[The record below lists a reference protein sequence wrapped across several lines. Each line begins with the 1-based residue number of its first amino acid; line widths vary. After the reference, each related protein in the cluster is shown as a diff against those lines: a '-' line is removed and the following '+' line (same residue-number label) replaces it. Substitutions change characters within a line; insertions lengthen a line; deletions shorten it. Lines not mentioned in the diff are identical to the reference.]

1 MLELENI
8 NVYYGE
14 FRVLKNIS
22 LKVEPKELVA
32 VLGPNG
38 HGKSTLLKTICGLIN
53 PESGSIRYDG
63 VEISHLSTEQITE
76 MGIVYIAEDRNLF
89 PDMTV
94 MENLRLGAYN
104 KNARKPAIVKRNL
117 EFVFEFFPRLKEW
130 SKRKAGTLSGGEAR
144 MCAIGTGL
152 MAAPKF
158 IAIDEPSL
166 GLAPIIRT
174 DVFSKIAEINNT
186 GTSVLLVEQNVV
198 ESARLI
204 ERSYIIDDGKIVFEG
219 TKDEMFNN
227 DHVMKVFLGA

>member
-1 MLELENI
+1 
-8 NVYYGE
+8 
-14 FRVLKNIS
+14 
-22 LKVEPKELVA
+22 
-32 VLGPNG
+32 
-38 HGKSTLLKTICGLIN
+38 
-53 PESGSIRYDG
+53 
-63 VEISHLSTEQITE
+63 
-76 MGIVYIAEDRNLF
+76 
-89 PDMTV
+89 
-94 MENLRLGAYN
+94 
-104 KNARKPAIVKRNL
+104 
-117 EFVFEFFPRLKEW
+117 
-130 SKRKAGTLSGGEAR
+130 
-144 MCAIGTGL
+144 